1 VDGDAGTHERG
12 ARVTAAQVLAHID
25 PIRHEFADSRS
36 LVLPALKFAQTEKGH
51 LTEGDLAAVAEATGY
66 SQAYVESVA
75 TFYDRLYLRPVGRR
89 VVSVCITL
97 SCMLRG
103 SDELME
109 HLCDHLGLDPHH
121 GGTTPDGAITVQE
134 AQCLGACDR
143 APCIQVDAENM
154 VGPLT
159 PDAAVRLVEELRD
172 APAPSEIWR

>member
-1 VDGDAGTHERG
+1 MTVAKIR
-12 ARVTAAQVLAHID
+12 AHID

-51 LTEGDLAAVAEATGY
+51 LTEEDLAAVAEATGY

-121 GGTTPDGAITVQE
+121 GGTTADGAITVQE

-143 APCIQVDAENM
+143 APCVQVDAENM
-154 VGPLT
+154 IGPLT
-159 PDAAVRLVEELRD
+159 PDAAVRLVDELRD
-172 APAPSEIWR
+172 APAPAEIWR

>member
-1 VDGDAGTHERG
+1 M
-12 ARVTAAQVLAHID
+12 TAAQVLAHID

-51 LTEGDLAAVAEATGY
+51 LTEDDLAAVAEATGY